1 MMNYNNMYG
10 GYQQQPM
17 YQQPSYNNYQQQQP
31 VAQGTK
37 YALYSEVTS
46 MEDAKAYILAPNQS
60 AYLEDKNA
68 NMLYYKRINNQGR
81 YEMDVYKKVVQEE
94 PKNEYVKTSDF
105 ELLKQ
110 SVDNLSNI
118 IKKLDN
124 RQFSGS
130 KQQNRGNQ

>member
-17 YQQPSYNNYQQQQP
+17 YQQPNYANNYQQQQP

-81 YEMDVYKKVVQEE
+81 YEMDVYKKEE

-130 KQQNRGNQ
+130 KQQNRGNK

>member
-1 MMNYNNMYG
+1 
-10 GYQQQPM
+10 
-17 YQQPSYNNYQQQQP
+17 
-31 VAQGTK
+31 
-37 YALYSEVTS
+37 
-46 MEDAKAYILAPNQS
+46 
-60 AYLEDKNA
+60 
-68 NMLYYKRINNQGR
+68 
-81 YEMDVYKKVVQEE
+81 MDVYKKVVQEE